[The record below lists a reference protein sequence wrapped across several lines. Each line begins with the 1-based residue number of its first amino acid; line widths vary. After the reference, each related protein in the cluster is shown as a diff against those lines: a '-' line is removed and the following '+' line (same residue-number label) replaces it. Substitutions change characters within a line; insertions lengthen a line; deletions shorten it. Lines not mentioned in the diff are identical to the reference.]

1 MTEAEPT
8 FCGDL
13 DAETG
18 DCDLMFLA
26 EEPAD
31 NRTRGRRKEG
41 KFKLEERFLP
51 FIMMTQHE
59 SCKHTHTELRGP
71 VA

>member
-1 MTEAEPT
+1 M
-8 FCGDL
+8 
-13 DAETG
+13 ETG

-31 NRTRGRRKEG
+31 NQMRERERDRRKEG

-51 FIMMTQHE
+51 FTAMTQRE
-59 SCKHTHTELRGP
+59 SRTHTH
-71 VA
+71 VAERASGLKHQ